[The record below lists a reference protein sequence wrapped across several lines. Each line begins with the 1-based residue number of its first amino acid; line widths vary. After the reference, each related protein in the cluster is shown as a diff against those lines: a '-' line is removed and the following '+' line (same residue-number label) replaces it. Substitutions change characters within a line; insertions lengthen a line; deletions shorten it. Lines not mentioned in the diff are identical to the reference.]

1 MKNKKPKILFYSG
14 KRGGINHFIPIINK
28 LEISNKFNLNLLL
41 SDMHL
46 SKKFGLTHKNYKKL
60 KVNIYKSN
68 TINQNYDGSKFERAL
83 SVSIGMKKNIMLLKK
98 INPDLLVVLGDRA
111 ELYSVSVPALIF
123 NIPIAHF
130 YGGDLTQGCTDE
142 PTRHSISMIANFHFV
157 SNLKSKENLK
167 KLKID
172 KKRIFNVGLLSLH
185 SIDKKK
191 LENKKNIFKKYNLD
205 INKKLFLTIQ
215 HPETWDI
222 INTRNQI
229 RNTLSALKKF
239 KANKI
244 FIYPCSDPGYKII
257 INELNKNLL
266 NDSMNKIFKDINYK
280 DFYSLF
286 LNADLIIGNSSCGI
300 LESHYFETPA
310 INLGERQKNR
320 YQTKNI
326 LNCKFVKKE
335 IVFKINQ
342 VLKGKTNTK
351 KQDSFYFKKDGLN
364 NVYDILKNL
373 DYKKKENFK
382 QILKLK

>member
-1 MKNKKPKILFYSG
+1 M
-14 KRGGINHFIPIINK
+14 
-28 LEISNKFNLNLLL
+28 
-41 SDMHL
+41 
-46 SKKFGLTHKNYKKL
+46 
-60 KVNIYKSN
+60 
-68 TINQNYDGSKFERAL
+68 
-83 SVSIGMKKNIMLLKK
+83 
-98 INPDLLVVLGDRA
+98 
-111 ELYSVSVPALIF
+111 
-123 NIPIAHF
+123 
-130 YGGDLTQGCTDE
+130 
-142 PTRHSISMIANFHFV
+142 
-157 SNLKSKENLK
+157 
-167 KLKID
+167 
-172 KKRIFNVGLLSLH
+172 
-185 SIDKKK
+185 
-191 LENKKNIFKKYNLD
+191 
-205 INKKLFLTIQ
+205 TIQ

-382 QILKLK
+382 QILKLKQNMNILVTGADGYVGWPANGQE